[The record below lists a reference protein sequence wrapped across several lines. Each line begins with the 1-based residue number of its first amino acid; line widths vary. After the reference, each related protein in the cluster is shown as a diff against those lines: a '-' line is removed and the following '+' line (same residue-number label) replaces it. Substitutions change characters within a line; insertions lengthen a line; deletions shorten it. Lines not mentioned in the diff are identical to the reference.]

1 MKKLFAL
8 LVLLTLVLGACSA
21 PTPAPVPEK
30 TTQVFVDSSGRTI
43 ELPLEITRIA
53 ASGQL
58 AQMFLFAICPDLL
71 VGLANPWSDAS
82 EQFIHTEYYQLPVLG
97 QFYGVGTMNME
108 EVIKADPQV
117 IIDVGEAKAT
127 VVEDMDAIMEQVNIP
142 TIHIEATTETTA
154 EAYRTLGKLLNREDK
169 AEELAS
175 FVEGT
180 LEKVNNALSK
190 TEKTSLLYLLG
201 NNGLNVLAKTSFHA
215 EVMDL
220 VSNNIALIE
229 QPSFKGAGNEVD
241 FEQLLLWN
249 PEVLLFAPDSIYDQ
263 IDEDPTWLQLNAIS
277 TQRYYKVPGVP
288 YNWIT
293 NPPSVNIFLG
303 MLWLT
308 DLLYPE
314 TVEYDLFEEVSTYY
328 NLFYGH
334 DLTQEEFSQLTSR

>member
-1 MKKLFAL
+1 MKKLTAL
-8 LVLLTLVLGACSA
+8 LIILVLVLSACSA
-21 PTPAPVPEK
+21 PAPTPVPEE
-30 TTQVFVDSSGRTI
+30 TTQVFVDSSGRSI
-43 ELPLEITRIA
+43 ELPIEITRIA
-53 ASGQL
+53 ASGQM

-71 VGLANPWSDAS
+71 VGLAQPWSEAS

-108 EVIKADPQV
+108 EVIKSDPQV
-117 IIDVGEAKAT
+117 IIDIGEAKASI
-127 VVEDMDAIMEQVNIP
+127 VEDMDAIMEQVNIP

-154 EAYRTLGKLLNREDK
+154 EAYRILGKLLNREEK
-169 AEELAS
+169 GEELAS

-180 LEKVNNALSK
+180 LEKVNKVLSK

-220 VSNNIALIE
+220 VSDNIAIIE
-229 QPSFKGAGNEVD
+229 QPSFKGSGNEVD

-249 PEVLLFAPDSIYDQ
+249 PEVILFAPDSIYDQ
-263 IDEDPTWLQLNAIS
+263 INEDPTWLQLKAIAN
-277 TQRYYKVPGVP
+277 QRYYKVPGVP
-288 YNWIT
+288 YNWVT

-314 TVEYDLFEEVSTYY
+314 AVEYDLFEEVATYY
-328 NLFYGH
+328 KLFYGH
-334 DLTQEEFSQLTSR
+334 VLTQAEFSQLTLR

>member
-1 MKKLFAL
+1 MKKLTAL
-8 LVLLTLVLGACSA
+8 LIILVLVLSACSA
-21 PTPAPVPEK
+21 PAPTPVPEE
-30 TTQVFVDSSGRTI
+30 TTQVFVDSSGRSI
-43 ELPLEITRIA
+43 ELPIEITRIA
-53 ASGQL
+53 ASGQM

-71 VGLANPWSDAS
+71 VGLAQPWSEAS

-108 EVIKADPQV
+108 EVIKSDPQV
-117 IIDVGEAKAT
+117 IIDIGEAKASI
-127 VVEDMDAIMEQVNIP
+127 VEDMDAIMEQVNIP

-154 EAYRTLGKLLNREDK
+154 EAYRILGKLLNREEK
-169 AEELAS
+169 GEELAS

-180 LEKVNNALSK
+180 LEKVNKVLSK

-220 VSNNIALIE
+220 VSDNIAIIE
-229 QPSFKGAGNEVD
+229 QPSFKGSGNEVD

-249 PEVLLFAPDSIYDQ
+249 PEVILFAPDSIYDQ
-263 IDEDPTWLQLNAIS
+263 INEDPTWLQLKAIAN
-277 TQRYYKVPGVP
+277 QRYYKVPGVP
-288 YNWIT
+288 YNWVT

-314 TVEYDLFEEVSTYY
+314 AVEYDLFEEVATYY
-328 NLFYGH
+328 NLFYGYE
-334 DLTQEEFSQLTSR
+334 LTPVEFSQLTQP

>member
-1 MKKLFAL
+1 MKKFTAL
-8 LVLLTLVLGACSA
+8 LIILVFVLSACSA
-21 PTPAPVPEK
+21 PAPTPVPEE
-30 TTQVFVDSSGRTI
+30 TTQVFVDSSGRSI

-53 ASGQL
+53 ASGQM

-71 VGLANPWSDAS
+71 VGLAQPWSEAS

-108 EVIKADPQV
+108 EVIKSDPQV
-117 IIDVGEAKAT
+117 IIDIGEAKASI
-127 VVEDMDAIMEQVNIP
+127 VEDMDAIMEQVNIP

-154 EAYRTLGKLLNREDK
+154 EAYRILGKLLDREEK
-169 AEELAS
+169 GEELAS

-180 LEKVNNALSK
+180 LEKVNMALSK

-220 VSNNIALIE
+220 VSDNIAIIE
-229 QPSFKGAGNEVD
+229 QPSFKGSGNEVD

-249 PEVLLFAPDSIYDQ
+249 PEVILFAPDSIYDQ
-263 IDEDPTWLQLNAIS
+263 INEDPTWLQLNAIAN
-277 TQRYYKVPGVP
+277 QRYYKVPGVP
-288 YNWIT
+288 YNWVT

-314 TVEYDLFEEVSTYY
+314 AVEYDLFEEVATYY

-334 DLTQEEFSQLTSR
+334 VLTQAEFSQLTLR